1 MNTTTF
7 AVSPAASGGRDLRD
21 ARNDRLFR
29 YALVACVV
37 FVLVALAS
45 AALSMLWGGRHA
57 LQMQGLS
64 FFFSA
69 EWNPVENKFGALAP
83 IYGTLVTALIAMLI
97 AVPVSFGIAF
107 FLTEVAPRWLRGP
120 VGTAIELLAGIPSII
135 YGMWG
140 LFVLVPVMTVHV
152 TPWLNDN
159 LGTLP
164 LIGPLFQGPPLGIG
178 MLTAGFVLA
187 IMVIPFISSVMR
199 EVFLTVP
206 TRLKESAYA
215 LGATR
220 WEVSWDIV
228 LPYTRSAVIGGIFL
242 GLGRALGETMAVAF
256 VIGNSVRLTASV
268 LAVVLACATALFGLF
283 FLGWILWTLV
293 AKGIGGIHW
302 DLFTRMTPPPMEDGG
317 LANAFFGSFV
327 MCVMAIA
334 IGTPLGIAAGTWL
347 AEYGNA
353 RKAGT
358 VVRFVNDILL
368 SAPSIVLGLFIYT
381 LYVMQTGGNFS
392 AFAGALALAFIV
404 LPVVVRTTDEMLRL
418 VPVQMREAALSLGIP
433 QWKVIV
439 QVLYRSASAG
449 IVTGILLA
457 LARISGETAPLL
469 FTAFGNQYWSTN
481 IMQPMASVPV
491 VMNQFAASPYESWQ
505 VLAWAGALV
514 LTVFVL
520 LVSLAARGLLL
531 RNKISHD

>member
-1 MNTTTF
+1 M
-7 AVSPAASGGRDLRD
+7 AS
-21 ARNDRLFR
+21 ASDRL
-29 YALVACVV
+29 Y
-37 FVLVALAS
+37 
-45 AALSMLWGGRHA
+45 
-57 LQMQGLS
+57 
-64 FFFSA
+64 
-69 EWNPVENKFGALAP
+69 
-83 IYGTLVTALIAMLI
+83 
-97 AVPVSFGIAF
+97 
-107 FLTEVAPRWLRGP
+107 LRRRI
-120 VGTAIELLAGIPSII
+120 T
-135 YGMWG
+135 
-140 LFVLVPVMTVHV
+140 
-152 TPWLNDN
+152 N
-159 LGTLP
+159 
-164 LIGPLFQGPPLGIG
+164 
-178 MLTAGFVLA
+178 
-187 IMVIPFISSVMR
+187 
-199 EVFLTVP
+199 
-206 TRLKESAYA
+206 
-215 LGATR
+215 
-220 WEVSWDIV
+220 
-228 LPYTRSAVIGGIFL
+228 
-242 GLGRALGETMAVAF
+242 
-256 VIGNSVRLTASV
+256 V
-268 LAVVLACATALFGLF
+268 LAVLLACATALFGLF
-283 FLGWILWTLV
+283 FLGWILWTLI
-293 AKGIGGIHW
+293 AKGISGINW
-302 DLFTRMTPPPMEDGG
+302 DLFTKMTPPPMEDGG
-317 LANAFFGSFV
+317 LANAFFGSMV
-327 MCVMAIA
+327 MCVLAIA
-334 IGTPLGIAAGTWL
+334 IGTPMGIAAGTWL

-392 AFAGALALAFIV
+392 AFAGALSLAFIV

-418 VPVQMREAALSLGIP
+418 VPVQMREAALALGIP